1 MRNFIPCTALLM
13 MMTTAAWAQPKVAL
27 EPKKPRSVSYQ
38 AVLDCEPK
46 LDDHRLTTRV
56 DLGILKNR
64 MDDVYVT
71 QRSLLM
77 QRVVDFRERS
87 GELRRL
93 RLENKPEKGISK
105 FTAQWRTV
113 LPEGDTVSWE
123 DPSLKEQPTLK
134 DVHLV
139 IAKGV
144 IERDE
149 SLIDDFKLT
158 GVKLR
163 SKKDLQRFLELRLE
177 HEDGSRLLLCE
188 EKKDLGT
195 ICTCTKK

>member
-1 MRNFIPCTALLM
+1 MRNLIPCFVLL
-13 MMTTAAWAQPKVAL
+13 TTTSAWAQPKVAL
-27 EPKKPRSVSYQ
+27 EPKKPTSVSYQ
-38 AVLDCEPK
+38 AIVKCEPK
-46 LDDHRLTTRV
+46 LEDHRLTTRV
-56 DLGILKNR
+56 DLAILKSR

-93 RLENKPEKGISK
+93 RLENRPEKGVSK
-105 FTAQWRTV
+105 YTAQWRTV
-113 LPEGDTVSWE
+113 LPDGDTVAWE
-123 DPSLKEQPTLK
+123 DATLKEQPTLK
-134 DVHLV
+134 EVYLV

-149 SLIDDFKLT
+149 SLTEEFKLK

-163 SKKDLQRFLELRLE
+163 VKKDLQRPLELRLE
-177 HEDGSRLLLCE
+177 HEDGSRSLLCE